1 MPTTQKNTT
10 PNQKNLQQTQE
21 QPQSSPIESAEV
33 MYYVDSRWL
42 VWVMIIIILE
52 MATPIGM
59 LFPTDAIVFGW
70 GMYFSAKWNV
80 WWGIWMIMALF
91 SFAVVLWDLLGF
103 RWWSLLSPKLQTMQD
118 NWIFKRKYI
127 TMCEHY
133 FNEYGNKTMLISKF
147 LPIRSMIPLVAGVI
161 MKPFVPFLLQS
172 ILSAVLWVGSLLG
185 ISYFIIWLIPA
196 AANHIGLLTFLFVVL
211 PQVVSVWYM
220 ILPAMKKY
228 EAKLTQAKD
237 NFQHIADEVSVIGAQ
252 FAAIWHE
259 VKEIVTKIAHDE
271 PTIEN
276 TIQSTI
282 VSNVSV
288 VDWDMKNS
296 ISDQQSQTSLSS
308 STQIPIVV
316 QPSPNT

>member
-1 MPTTQKNTT
+1 
-10 PNQKNLQQTQE
+10 
-21 QPQSSPIESAEV
+21 
-33 MYYVDSRWL
+33 
-42 VWVMIIIILE
+42 
-52 MATPIGM
+52 
-59 LFPTDAIVFGW
+59 
-70 GMYFSAKWNV
+70 
-80 WWGIWMIMALF
+80 
-91 SFAVVLWDLLGF
+91 
-103 RWWSLLSPKLQTMQD
+103 
-118 NWIFKRKYI
+118 
-127 TMCEHY
+127 
-133 FNEYGNKTMLISKF
+133 
-147 LPIRSMIPLVAGVI
+147 
-161 MKPFVPFLLQS
+161 
-172 ILSAVLWVGSLLG
+172 
-185 ISYFIIWLIPA
+185 
-196 AANHIGLLTFLFVVL
+196 
-211 PQVVSVWYM
+211 M